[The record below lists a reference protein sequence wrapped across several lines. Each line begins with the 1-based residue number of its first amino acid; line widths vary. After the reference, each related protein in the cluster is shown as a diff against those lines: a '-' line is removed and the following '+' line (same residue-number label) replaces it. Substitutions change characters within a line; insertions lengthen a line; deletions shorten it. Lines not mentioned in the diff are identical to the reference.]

1 MESVSFFE
9 RFQAELGT
17 DPDFRQND
25 YLFPATTAKD
35 ATAFRQNV
43 PRQRSLELEVE
54 GFICAGVSAA
64 MG

>member
-1 MESVSFFE
+1 VSFFE

-17 DPDFRQND
+17 DPEFHQHG
-25 YLFPATTAKD
+25 YPFLTTTKED

-54 GFICAGVSAA
+54 GFICAGVSVA